1 MFVSV
6 NNRIVSNSEATLNI
20 SDLAIQRG
28 YGIFDFFKVVGGH
41 PYFLEDYLDRF
52 YHSASVMR
60 LAIPLERDQLRR
72 AVYELIARNNLDE
85 SGIKM
90 ILTGGYSSDGYH
102 PATPNLIISQHP
114 LTLPSKS
121 VIETGVKIITHE
133 YVRDIPE
140 VKTINYTMGIWLIEK
155 VNSENAADV
164 LYVKDG
170 LVSEFP
176 RSNFFIVTHDNA
188 VLTASSNVLMG
199 VTRKNVLRLARQV
212 FTADE
217 TNIRLES
224 VYQAREAF
232 ITSTTKRII
241 PVVQVNDKLIGNGQP
256 GPVSMELLRRLID
269 LEEIDRLKGLQK

>member
-1 MFVSV
+1 MFVSI
-6 NNRIVSNSEATLNI
+6 NNRIVPDSEATLNI

-28 YGIFDFFKVVGGH
+28 YGIFDFFKVVNGH

-60 LAIPLERDQLRR
+60 LAVPLERDQLRR
-72 AVYELIARNNLDE
+72 SVYELIARNNLGE

-102 PATPNLIISQHP
+102 PAVPNLIISQHP
-114 LTLPSKS
+114 LALPAKS
-121 VIETGVKIITHE
+121 VIETGVKIITNE
-133 YVRDIPE
+133 YVRDIPQ

-155 VNSENAADV
+155 VNNEKAADV

-176 RSNFFIVTHDNA
+176 RSNFFIVTRDNV

-212 FTADE
+212 FAADE
-217 TNIRLES
+217 TNITLEA

-241 PVVQVNDKLIGNGQP
+241 PVVQVNEKIIGNGQP
-256 GPVSMELLRRLID
+256 GPVSMELLRRLVD
-269 LEEIDRLKGLQK
+269 LEEADRLKGLQK